1 MRNNK
6 NLIPLVYIGAMYFT
20 VGFTMGINS
29 YLLPFLQLA
38 LAVSAGESY
47 LILAATFSAFLLF
60 GYPSSLLI
68 KKIGYKK
75 TMATAFAIY
84 AAGFMMFIPSAKCCS
99 LNLFLLASFLCGTGN
114 AILQAAINPYVTILG
129 PIESAAKRMSMMGI
143 CNAFAW
149 PTAPIVLALVIGK
162 NIEDTTLVDITHPFL
177 LISIV
182 SLILSG
188 VMLFAPLKEIKA
200 KGEEEANWG
209 DCPYAE
215 HKKSIWQF
223 PHLLIGCLALFLYV
237 GVETVTSAT
246 IVDYATNIG
255 LSNPDHYAIYPSIG
269 MVTGYIC
276 GILLIPQFV
285 TQKTALKICAYIALV
300 GTLLVVFTPPEISIV
315 CVTIISLG
323 CSLMYPSLW
332 PLAIVDLGRFTK
344 TGSSLLVTS
353 IVGGAVIPTCFGF
366 LKDSVGNQNAYW
378 LCLPSFLFIL
388 FYAYWGYKIRVQT

>member
-1 MRNNK
+1 MKNNR

-29 YLLPFLQLA
+29 YLLPLLQSA
-38 LAVSAGESY
+38 LTVSAGESY

-68 KKIGYKK
+68 KRIGYKK
-75 TMATAFAIY
+75 TMAIAFAIY
-84 AAGFMMFIPSAKCCS
+84 AVGFMMFIPSANRCS
-99 LNLFLLASFLCGTGN
+99 LRLFLLASFLCGTGN
-114 AILQAAINPYVTILG
+114 AVLQAAINPYVTILG
-129 PIESAAKRMSMMGI
+129 PIDSAAKRMSMMGI

-149 PTAPIVLALVIGK
+149 PTAPIILALIIGKEIEDVVLA
-162 NIEDTTLVDITHPFL
+162 DITRPFFI
-177 LISIV
+177 ISIV
-182 SLILSG
+182 SLVLSV

-200 KGEEEANWG
+200 KGEDEADWG
-209 DCPYAE
+209 ECPYAE

-237 GVETVTSAT
+237 GVETIASAT
-246 IVDYATNIG
+246 TVDYATNIG
-255 LSNPDHYAIYPSIG
+255 LANPDHYAIYPSIG

-276 GILLIPQFV
+276 GILLIPKFV
-285 TQKTALKICAYIALV
+285 SQKLALKICAYIAV
-300 GTLLVVFTPPEISIV
+300 IGTLLVVSTPPEVSIICITV
-315 CVTIISLG
+315 VSLG

-366 LKDSVGNQNAYW
+366 LKDSVGNQAAYW

-388 FYAYWGYKIRVQT
+388 FYACYGCKIRTHG